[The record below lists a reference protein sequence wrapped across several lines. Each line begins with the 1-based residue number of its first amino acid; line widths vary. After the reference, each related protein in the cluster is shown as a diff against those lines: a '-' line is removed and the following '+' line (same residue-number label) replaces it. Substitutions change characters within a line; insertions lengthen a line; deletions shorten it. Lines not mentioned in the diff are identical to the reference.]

1 MRDRLVQTVFR
12 RACGL
17 LALIVLVAISPSRT
31 SNRHDK
37 TPERVIAIG
46 DAC

>member
-17 LALIVLVAISPSRT
+17 LALIVLVADLAFT
-31 SNRHDK
+31 NASNRYADQ
-37 TPERVIAIG
+37 TPRQ
-46 DAC
+46 